1 MDKVITAGVYETA
14 EQYHHRVL
22 EKVRVTHAHSHA
34 HSTHVCTCTCTC
46 TPHTHT
52 HTASYPGP
60 AQLFVAIS
68 TEKRERA
75 WYLFPRE

>member
-34 HSTHVCTCTCTC
+34 HSTHVCTCTCT
-46 TPHTHT
+46 PHTHT

-60 AQLFVAIS
+60 AQLFIAIS